1 MASFTIDTHLF
12 RELGELLV
20 GRDSTA
26 LIELIKN
33 SYDADATEVVVLGQR
48 LSDPAR
54 GLIVITDDGSGMTP
68 TQFEQGFLRV
78 ASRMKDEGDRLSGRF
93 KRRYTGAKGIG
104 RLAAHKL
111 ACLLEVQSI
120 SNAKKGGGVAAVQA
134 RIDWD
139 AIERFETLDQVEGSD
154 AVVVEHEDAPR
165 KATTGTILRLSRLR
179 RKWTPAERARFFAEV
194 QSFAPPT
201 FLTKPLRKSIVD
213 EPLLFDEPLV
223 RCAATSGQQFNV
235 RLEGEF
241 AAGDEYWRLM
251 EEHAAWVI
259 EIRSRP
265 GESVEYE
272 VAPTKRTLKELPDAS
287 AYQAAIDHPA
297 PETGPFFDAR
307 IFLRVGKLLAKGD
320 QRTWATRSSGVRVF
334 MEGFRVLPYGEPQND
349 WLRLDADYTRR
360 SRTLDTLKDWD
371 LDELKPDENED
382 EDADAALTFF
392 PNNNYFG
399 GVFLT
404 HEYAANLRMLV
415 NREGFIPE
423 GGYDDLVGLV
433 RTGMDLCTRVHA
445 AASYRKRKARSETR
459 KQGQGSAVGA
469 TLGPARPEPSST
481 SEHQPSSP
489 SALKSSLESAT
500 EALAAARAHLVSTA
514 AASRPDDAA
523 KLTEKIDLAIEE
535 IQARAESAD
544 EMISEQSLLRV
555 LASVGTQMSAF
566 VHEIRALL
574 GASQAVEQAVDKL
587 ATDPQLTRAQRQKLK
602 DILQAIGDLRRGLER
617 EASYLM
623 DIVTPD
629 ARRRRSRQ
637 KLAERFEVASRLLA
651 HTAERRGI
659 RIESKI
665 PADLKSPPMFP
676 AELTAVF
683 TNLLSNAVK
692 AAGPKGRIVASAGM
706 TDDGS
711 VHVLI
716 QNTGVR
722 VSLARAE
729 TWFRP
734 FESTTA
740 KPDPILGQGMGL
752 GLPITRRM
760 LDDYGAEI
768 AFVSPD
774 SGFATAIKFTFPG
787 DR

>member
-33 SYDADATEVVVLGQR
+33 SYDADATEVIVVGQR
-48 LSDPAR
+48 LNDPDR
-54 GLIVITDDGSGMTP
+54 GVILITDNGSGMTP
-68 TQFEQGFLRV
+68 DQFEQGFLRV
-78 ASRMKDEGDRLSGRF
+78 ASRMKDDGLRLSGRL

-111 ACLLEVQSI
+111 ARLLEVQSI
-120 SNAKKGGGVAAVQA
+120 SVANGGTVSDVQA

-139 AIERFETLDQVEGSD
+139 KIELFETLDQIEGSD
-154 AVVVEHEDAPR
+154 AVVVMQNGASP
-165 KATTGTILRLSRLR
+165 KAKTGTALRLSRLR

-194 QSFAPPT
+194 ESFAPPP
-201 FLTKPLRKSIVD
+201 FLTKQLRKSIVA
-213 EPLLFDEPLV
+213 EPLVFNEPLV
-223 RCAATSGQQFNV
+223 RGAEASGQEFSV
-235 RLEGEF
+235 KLEGEF
-241 AAGDEYWRLM
+241 AAGEEYWQLM

-259 EIRSRP
+259 EIRSRV
-265 GESVEYE
+265 GEPVQYA
-272 VAPTKRTLKELPDAS
+272 VAPTKRTLRERPGTIS
-287 AYQAAIDHPA
+287 YRTSVVHPA
-297 PETGPFFDAR
+297 PDVGPFFDAR
-307 IFLRVGKLLAKGD
+307 IFLRVGPLAAKGD
-320 QRTWATRSSGVRVF
+320 KRTWATRTSGIRVF
-334 MEGFRVLPYGEPQND
+334 MEGFRVLPYGEPHND
-349 WLRLDADYTRR
+349 WLRLDSDYTRR

-371 LDELKPDENED
+371 LDDLDPIDG
-382 EDADAALTFF
+382 DAPVMGF

-404 HEYAANLRMLV
+404 HDNAPSLRMLV

-423 GGYDDLVGLV
+423 GGYDDLVVLV
-433 RTGMDLCTRVHA
+433 RTGLDLCTRVQA
-445 AASYRKRKARSETR
+445 AASYPDRKARSETR
-459 KQGQGSAVGA
+459 KRGHGNAGGA
-469 TLGPARPEPSST
+469 PASPAMQDPTAAPGRIPTGPITLKA
-481 SEHQPSSP
+481 
-489 SALKSSLESAT
+489 SLDSAT
-500 EALAAARAHLVSTA
+500 EALSAARAHWVA
-514 AASRPDDAA
+514 AATASRSDEAA
-523 KLTEKIDLAIEE
+523 ELAKKLSQALEE
-535 IQARAESAD
+535 IRAQADSAE

-574 GASQAVEQAVDKL
+574 GASQAVEHALDEL
-587 ATDPQLTRAQRQKLK
+587 ASDPQLMRDQRQKLK
-602 DILQAIGDLRRGLER
+602 KILQAIGDLRRGLER
-617 EASYLM
+617 EASYLT

-637 KLAERFEVASRLLA
+637 RLAERFDVASRLLA

-659 RIESKI
+659 RIESQI
-665 PADLKSPPMFP
+665 GADLKSPPMFP

-692 AAGPKGRIVASAGM
+692 AAGLKGRIVASAGS
-706 TDDGS
+706 DPDGT

-716 QNTGVR
+716 QNSGVR
-722 VSLARAE
+722 VDLARAE
-729 TWFRP
+729 AWFRP
-734 FESTTA
+734 FESTTSEV
-740 KPDPILGQGMGL
+740 DPVLGQGMGL

-768 AFVSPD
+768 AFVAPEN
-774 SGFATAIKFTFPG
+774 GFATAIKFMFPG
-787 DR
+787 DK

>member
-48 LSDPAR
+48 LNDPDR
-54 GLIVITDDGSGMTP
+54 GLIVITDNGSGMTP

-78 ASRMKDEGDRLSGRF
+78 ASRMKDDGERLSGRL

-111 ACLLEVQSI
+111 ARLLEVQSV
-120 SNAKKGGGVAAVQA
+120 SDAENDGNVAAVQA

-154 AVVVEHEDAPR
+154 AVVAEHEPVPR
-165 KATTGTILRLSRLR
+165 TATTGTVLRLSRLR

-201 FLTKPLRKSIVD
+201 FLTKPLRKSVVT
-213 EPLLFDEPLV
+213 EPLLFDEPLI
-223 RCAATSGQQFNV
+223 RHAEANGQQFSV

-251 EEHAAWVI
+251 EEHAAWVV
-259 EIRSRP
+259 EIRCRP
-265 GESVEYE
+265 GETVKYA

-287 AYQAAIDHPA
+287 AYQAEIDHPA

-307 IFLRVGKLLAKGD
+307 IFLRVGKMAIKGD

-360 SRTLDTLKDWD
+360 SRTLDTLKSWD
-371 LDELKPDENED
+371 LDDLGPVDD
-382 EDADAALTFF
+382 RDAALTFF

-423 GGYDDLVGLV
+423 GGYDDLTVLV
-433 RTGMDLCTRVHA
+433 RTGLDLCTRVHA
-445 AASYRKRKARSETR
+445 AAAYGKRKARSETR
-459 KQGQGSAVGA
+459 KQGQDSVGGA
-469 TLGPARPEPSST
+469 SGPTNPGPKPAPERPST
-481 SEHQPSSP
+481 SPAS
-489 SALKSSLESAT
+489 LKVSLAGAT
-500 EALAAARAHLVSTA
+500 EALAAARAHMVATA
-514 AASRPDDAA
+514 TASRSEEAA
-523 KLTEKIDLAIEE
+523 DLAEKLGHAIEE
-535 IQARAESAD
+535 IQAHAGSAD

-574 GASQAVEQAVDKL
+574 GASQAVEHALDDL
-587 ATDPQLTRAQRQKLK
+587 ASDPDLTGAQRQKIK
-602 DILQAIGDLRRGLER
+602 KVLQATGDLRRGLER
-617 EASYLM
+617 EASYLT

-637 KLAERFEVASRLLA
+637 KLAERFDVASRLLA

-659 RIESKI
+659 SIESKI

-692 AAGPKGRIVASAGM
+692 AARPKGRILASAQSD
-706 TDDGS
+706 DDGT

-716 QNTGVR
+716 QNTGTGVD
-722 VSLARAE
+722 LARAE
-729 TWFRP
+729 TWFSP

-740 KPDPILGQGMGL
+740 EVDPVLGQGMGL